1 MRSIAVCRKRR
12 FADATGSGDR
22 RGSHGRH
29 EDGRR
34 REPDRHIAERI
45 FDLDGLAEMGD
56 HAGDLSP
63 HASVLMNVMPACV
76 LLVCVWSSRVG
87 RIVGDRHS
95 AAAAVRSTSGCARI
109 GPCRPGSLQVPN
121 LLQRSRLRPG
131 RAVDLAVGPPAEE
144 VQPDEVS
151 ASGVRWLYLEKP
163 REGDREWLQREFG
176 FHALDIEDVA
186 SRNQRPKL
194 DAYDDYLFIVLHFPV
209 FDKPSGRLLTAE
221 LDLFVGPDYLIT
233 LPDQNLPPLAAMFE
247 RYRERDEVREATF
260 SKGTGY
266 LLYRIVDTCVDA
278 SFPMLRKLGAKL
290 DELEDDIFEGRS
302 DKIVQDISNA
312 KQEIINFRRVV
323 RPMRAVLRDLER
335 TKQRYLA
342 EDLDIYF
349 DDITDAA
356 ERIWDVLENY
366 KEVAE
371 ALEDSNESVLSHRLN
386 ESLRV
391 LTAFSVA
398 LLPLTLLASIFGMNF
413 DLPGE
418 EGLGEFW
425 LVIVLMGTILLG
437 VLLFF
442 RRRGYL

>member
-1 MRSIAVCRKRR
+1 MPNLLSRSRLR
-12 FADATGSGDR
+12 T
-22 RGSHGRH
+22 
-29 EDGRR
+29 
-34 REPDRHIAERI
+34 
-45 FDLDGLAEMGD
+45 
-56 HAGDLSP
+56 
-63 HASVLMNVMPACV
+63 
-76 LLVCVWSSRVG
+76 
-87 RIVGDRHS
+87 
-95 AAAAVRSTSGCARI
+95 
-109 GPCRPGSLQVPN
+109 RPGSL
-121 LLQRSRLRPG
+121 PG
-131 RAVDLAVGPPAEE
+131 VLDQE
-144 VQPDEVS
+144 PDGIEPDVI
-151 ASGVRWLYLEKP
+151 ASGGVRWLNLEKP
-163 REGDREWLQREFG
+163 READREWLEREFA
-176 FHALDIEDVA
+176 FHPLAIEDVA

-209 FDKPSGRLLTAE
+209 FDKSQDRLLTAE
-221 LDLFVGPDYLIT
+221 VDMFVGPDFLIT
-233 LPDQNLPPLAAMFE
+233 LPDQPLPPLNAMFE
-247 RYRERDEVREATF
+247 RYRARAAVRDDVF

-266 LLYRIVDTCVDA
+266 LLYKIVDTCVDA
-278 SFPMLRKLGAKL
+278 SFPMLRKMGAKL
-290 DELEDDIFEGRS
+290 DQLEDDIFEGRS
-302 DKIVQDISNA
+302 DKIVRDISTA

-335 TKQRYLA
+335 TKQRYLQ

-398 LLPLTLLASIFGMNF
+398 MLPLTLLASVFGMNVP
-413 DLPGE
+413 LPGQP
-418 EGLGEFW
+418 GSGAEFALIVAVMIVT
-425 LVIVLMGTILLG
+425 LVG

>member
-1 MRSIAVCRKRR
+1 
-12 FADATGSGDR
+12 
-22 RGSHGRH
+22 
-29 EDGRR
+29 
-34 REPDRHIAERI
+34 
-45 FDLDGLAEMGD
+45 
-56 HAGDLSP
+56 
-63 HASVLMNVMPACV
+63 
-76 LLVCVWSSRVG
+76 
-87 RIVGDRHS
+87 
-95 AAAAVRSTSGCARI
+95 
-109 GPCRPGSLQVPN
+109 VPN
-121 LLQRSRLRPG
+121 LLLRPRRRSG
-131 RAVDLAVGPPAEE
+131 AIGAPAGEFA
-144 VQPDEVS
+144 PGADEVTPEVIS
-151 ASGVRWLYLEKP
+151 ASGVRWLNLEHP
-163 REGDREWLQREFG
+163 READRDWLEREFG
-176 FHALDIEDVA
+176 FHPLAIEDVA

-194 DAYDDYLFIVLHFPV
+194 DTYDDYLFIVLHFPV

-221 LDLFVGPDYLIT
+221 LDLFVGPDFLIT

-247 RYRERDEVREATF
+247 RYREREEVRESVF
-260 SKGTGY
+260 SNGAGY
-266 LLYRIVDTCVDA
+266 LLYKIVDTCVDA
-278 SFPMLRKLGAKL
+278 SFPMLRRVGDKL
-290 DELEDDIFEGRS
+290 DRLEDDIFEGRS
-302 DKIVQDISNA
+302 AKIVQDISNV

-386 ESLRV
+386 QSIRV

-398 LLPLTLLASIFGMNF
+398 MLPLTLLASIFGMNF
-413 DLPGE
+413 DLPGD
-418 EGLGEFW
+418 EGLTEFW
-425 LVIVLMGTILLG
+425 VVIALMLLTLGG